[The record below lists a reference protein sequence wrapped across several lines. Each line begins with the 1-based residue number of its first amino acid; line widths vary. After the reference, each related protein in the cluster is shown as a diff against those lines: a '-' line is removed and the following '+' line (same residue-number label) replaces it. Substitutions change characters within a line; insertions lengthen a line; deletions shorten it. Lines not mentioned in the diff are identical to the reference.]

1 MLHLKSFPQ
10 PLTAAEEQYYLQK
23 YTEGDQE
30 AKHILIERNMRLVA
44 HIVRKYQS
52 MDEETEDL
60 LSIGTIG
67 LIKGVVTFNPDK
79 AVRLGT
85 YAARCI
91 ENEVLMYL
99 RTRKKSARDVSLD
112 EPIGTERE
120 VNEIQLFD
128 IIESDT
134 DDAHEKVALS
144 DDVRLLYSRIETVLS
159 PRERIVLKMRYGLY
173 NGDEFTQREIAKK
186 LGISRSYVSRI
197 EKSAIEKLRDYF

>member
-1 MLHLKSFPQ
+1 MKSFPS

-99 RTRKKSARDVSLD
+99 RTRKKSARDVSIY
-112 EPIGTERE
+112 EPIGTDRE
-120 VNEIQLFD
+120 GNEIQLFD

-173 NGDEFTQREIAKK
+173 NGDEFTQREIAKE